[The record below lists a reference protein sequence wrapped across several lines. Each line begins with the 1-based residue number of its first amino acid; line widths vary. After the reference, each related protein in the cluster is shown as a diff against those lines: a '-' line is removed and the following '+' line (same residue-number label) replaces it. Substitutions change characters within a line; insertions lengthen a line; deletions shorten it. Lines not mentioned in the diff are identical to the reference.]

1 MAATVASPLER
12 RLGEIAGINQITSTS
27 SLGTTSI
34 QLQFDIGRNIGWR
47 ALIRA
52 DYRRDKRQSNVPGY
66 DVTTSGFAIQL
77 GFGLFGPGP
86 SR

>member
-34 QLQFDIGRNIGWR
+34 QLQFDIGRNIDKAAR
-47 ALIRA
+47 DVQAAINAALI
-52 DYRRDKRQSNVPGY
+52 D
-66 DVTTSGFAIQL
+66 L
-77 GFGLFGPGP
+77 P
-86 SR
+86 SDLPTLPRFRKANTAAAPVFVWR